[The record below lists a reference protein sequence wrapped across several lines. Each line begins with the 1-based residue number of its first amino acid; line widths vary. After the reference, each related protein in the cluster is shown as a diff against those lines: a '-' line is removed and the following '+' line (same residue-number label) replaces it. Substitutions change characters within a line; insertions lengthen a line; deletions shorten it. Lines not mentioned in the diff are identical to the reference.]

1 MKAQFGI
8 MRFQKYKGPAI
19 SSIEAHN
26 ERKKE
31 KYASNPD
38 VDTSRSHLNFHLV
51 TPNGRYRAEAERQ
64 IAEAKCRTRTD
75 SVRLVE
81 TLFTGSPEF
90 FKGKTDKQIRAYFEH
105 VLAFLKKHIR
115 PETIVSAVVHMD
127 EKTPHMHVCFVPLT
141 KDNRLCA
148 KEIIGNKKRLIQWQD
163 DFWKHIVQKYPEL
176 ERGESAS
183 KTGRDHVPPRVLK
196 EMVRLEKKRGKI
208 EETLESVNLLNGK
221 AKAQEVSEML
231 DGYIPGV
238 EKMATQLKKYK
249 GAFTDTKAE
258 NESLR
263 AENEELKSQLDA
275 EHRISIDEEIENLR
289 IRDEHKKMK
298 SVLDRIPKEILEQY
312 IPSRNRTPRRDRE
325 GR

>member
-1 MKAQFGI
+1 M
-8 MRFQKYKGPAI
+8 
-19 SSIEAHN
+19 
-26 ERKKE
+26 
-31 KYASNPD
+31 
-38 VDTSRSHLNFHLV
+38 DTSRSHLNFHLI

-105 VLAFLKKHIR
+105 VLAFLKKRIR

-163 DFWKHIVQKYPEL
+163 DFWKHIVQKYAEL

-196 EMVRLEKKRGKI
+196 EMVRL
-208 EETLESVNLLNGK
+208 
-221 AKAQEVSEML
+221 
-231 DGYIPGV
+231 
-238 EKMATQLKKYK
+238 MATQLKKYK

-275 EHRISIDEEIENLR
+275 EHRVSIDEEIENLR

>member
-8 MRFQKYKGPAI
+8 MRFQKHKGAAI

-51 TPNGRYRAEAERQ
+51 TPNGYYRSEADRQ
-64 IAEAKCRTRTD
+64 IAESKCRTRTD

-90 FKGKTDKQIRAYFEH
+90 FKGKTDKQIREYFEY
-105 VLAFLKKHIR
+105 VLDFLKEYIR
-115 PETIVSAVVHMD
+115 PETIISAVVHMD

-141 KDNRLCA
+141 KDNRLSA

-163 DFWKHIVQKYPEL
+163 DFWKHLVKKYPEL

-183 KTGRDHVPPRVLK
+183 ETGRDHIPPRVFK

-208 EETLESVNLLNGK
+208 EETLDSVNLLNGK

-231 DGYIPGV
+231 DSYIPGV

-263 AENEELKSQLDA
+263 AENADLKSQLDA
-275 EHRISIDEEIENLR
+275 AQRTSVAEEIEDLR
-289 IRDEHKKMK
+289 IRDEHRKMK
-298 SVLDRIPKEILEQY
+298 SVLDRIPKEVLEQY
-312 IPSRNRTPRRDRE
+312 IPSRDRTPRKERE

>member
-1 MKAQFGI
+1 LKAQFGI
-8 MRFQKYKGPAI
+8 MRFQKHKGAAI

-51 TPNGRYRAEAERQ
+51 TPNGHYRSEADRQ
-64 IAEAKCRTRTD
+64 IAEAKCRTRSD

-90 FKGKTDKQIRAYFEH
+90 FKGKTDKQIREYFEY
-105 VLAFLKKHIR
+105 VLDFLKEYIR
-115 PETIVSAVVHMD
+115 PETIISAVVHMD

-163 DFWKHIVQKYPEL
+163 DFWKHLVKKYPEL
-176 ERGESAS
+176 ERGESS
-183 KTGRDHVPPRVLK
+183 SETGRDHIPPRVFK

-208 EETLESVNLLNGK
+208 EEALDSVNLLNGK

-231 DGYIPGV
+231 DSYIPGV

-263 AENEELKSQLDA
+263 AENADLKSQLDA
-275 EHRISIDEEIENLR
+275 ARRTSVAEEIEDLK
-289 IRDEHKKMK
+289 IRDELRKMK
-298 SVLDRIPKEILEQY
+298 SVLDRIPKEVLEQY
-312 IPSRNRTPRRDRE
+312 IPSRDRIPRKERE

>member
-38 VDTSRSHLNFHLV
+38 VDTSRSHLNFHLI

-115 PETIVSAVVHMD
+115 PDTIVSAVVHMD

-163 DFWKHIVQKYPEL
+163 DFWKHIVQKYP
-176 ERGESAS
+176 
-183 KTGRDHVPPRVLK
+183 
-196 EMVRLEKKRGKI
+196 
-208 EETLESVNLLNGK
+208 
-221 AKAQEVSEML
+221 
-231 DGYIPGV
+231 
-238 EKMATQLKKYK
+238 
-249 GAFTDTKAE
+249 
-258 NESLR
+258 
-263 AENEELKSQLDA
+263 
-275 EHRISIDEEIENLR
+275 
-289 IRDEHKKMK
+289 
-298 SVLDRIPKEILEQY
+298 
-312 IPSRNRTPRRDRE
+312 
-325 GR
+325 

>member
-1 MKAQFGI
+1 
-8 MRFQKYKGPAI
+8 MRFQKHKGAAI

-51 TPNGRYRAEAERQ
+51 TPNGYYRSEADRQ
-64 IAEAKCRTRTD
+64 IAESKCRTRTD

-90 FKGKTDKQIRAYFEH
+90 FKGKTDKQIREYFEY
-105 VLAFLKKHIR
+105 VLDFLKEYIR
-115 PETIVSAVVHMD
+115 PETIISAVVHMD

-163 DFWKHIVQKYPEL
+163 DFWKHLVKKYPEL
-176 ERGESAS
+176 ERGESS
-183 KTGRDHVPPRVLK
+183 SETGRDHIPPRVFK

-208 EETLESVNLLNGK
+208 EEALDSVNLLNGK

-231 DGYIPGV
+231 DSYIPGV

-263 AENEELKSQLDA
+263 AENADLKSQLDA
-275 EHRISIDEEIENLR
+275 ARRTSVAEEIEDLK
-289 IRDEHKKMK
+289 IRDELRKMK
-298 SVLDRIPKEILEQY
+298 SVLDRIPKEVLEQY
-312 IPSRNRTPRRDRE
+312 IPSRDRIPRKERE